1 MQILKTR
8 MLLSVVVAIISFWQT
23 GVASASSSC
32 ATPDSSSTPTTCYFD
47 LTTSPSST
55 QTPASA
61 VLDGGIFQ
69 VPGSNAPV
77 VGTGVLNPFVRIQET
92 ANGSTL
98 KSNGIEAGF
107 NTGASVKNTG
117 IKTGTLLDDHDN
129 GNTNWNHAI
138 QLGDLCK
145 VTVNGID
152 YYQFSLDINEQ
163 GNTTNSGLSLDEFKL
178 FYANSGTISGF
189 TGAND
194 TSGYSNF
201 ALNSGTLAYNMDAG
215 PGGDASILMDYNN
228 FSGSGKG
235 IDLQALV
242 PVSNFAGAS
251 ANSFIYLYSKFGAT
265 GKTCLNPNKN
275 TDSACLTP
283 DGTSGPGKSIS
294 PASSPTKAGSL
305 TMLADAGFEEWS
317 TACYK
322 QGCTVPEPHT
332 FALMGLGIL
341 GLLFTRRRVA

>member
-1 MQILKTR
+1 MQILKVR
-8 MLLSVVVAIISFWQT
+8 VLVSMAVALACLWQA
-23 GVASASSSC
+23 GRANAGSSC
-32 ATPDSSSTPTTCYFD
+32 ATPDTNSPISTCYFD
-47 LTTSPSST
+47 LTASPSST
-55 QTPASA
+55 QAPASA
-61 VLDGGIFQ
+61 VLNGGIFQ
-69 VPGSNAPV
+69 VPGSNSPV

-98 KSNGIEAGF
+98 KSNGIESGF
-107 NTGASVKNTG
+107 NTGAAVKNTG
-117 IKTGTLLDDHDN
+117 VKTGTLLDDHDN

-163 GNTTNSGLSLDEFKL
+163 GNTKNSGLSLDEFKL
-178 FYANSGTISGF
+178 YYADSGTISSF

-201 ALNSGTLAYNMDAG
+201 ALTGATEAYNIDAG

-242 PVSNFAGAS
+242 PVSNFAGAA
-251 ANSFIYLYSKFGAT
+251 ANSYIYLYSKFGAT
-265 GKTCLNPNKN
+265 GNTCITNKTTNSSCM
-275 TDSACLTP
+275 TP
-283 DGTSGPGKSIS
+283 DGTTGTGKSIGT
-294 PASSPTKAGSL
+294 ASDTKAGSL
-305 TMLADAGFEEWS
+305 SMLADAGFEEWS

-332 FALMGLGIL
+332 LALMGLGML
-341 GLLFTRRRVA
+341 GLLITRRRVAA